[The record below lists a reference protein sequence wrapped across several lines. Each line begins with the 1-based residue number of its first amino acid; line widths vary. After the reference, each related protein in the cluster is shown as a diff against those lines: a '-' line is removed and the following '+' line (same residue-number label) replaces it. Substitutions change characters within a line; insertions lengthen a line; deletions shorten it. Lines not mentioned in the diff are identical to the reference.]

1 MAFEEIEPLLNLLF
15 RYGIEGAI
23 AGLIVFLLVKHFLP
37 GYLSQKGKN
46 LATQEDIEII
56 TDKVESVKSGYAE
69 VLEEVKSNNQI
80 KIAAIEREK
89 SLKKEVFMEAAE
101 ALTNSL
107 NMIAN
112 FSNLNLSEE
121 ALTSGFSSEAGKIAK
136 VQIVGEGR
144 TVRAVTTI
152 MSSVGEAT
160 LTLMLERG
168 SLINRKNLIE
178 INEKQRDKAQAEV
191 ERYISIMKN
200 LNLQG
205 NTDQGLWDT
214 INRAVDCENGQI
226 EKYNNEIDSLWDAQ
240 NKEHLVYVSKCMDT
254 FFDISV
260 IFPEAILAVR
270 EELDLNISPDE
281 YLDIYNK
288 NIEKGRSVFKSFLE
302 KAPNA

>member
-1 MAFEEIEPLLNLLF
+1 MTLEEIQLLLNLLF
-15 RYGIEGAI
+15 RYGFEAAI
-23 AGLIVFLLVKHFLP
+23 AGLVVFFLIKHFLP

-46 LATQEDIEII
+46 LATQEDIEAI
-56 TDKVESVKSGYAE
+56 TDKVESVKSEYAE
-69 VLEEVKSNNQI
+69 VLEEIKSNNQI

-121 ALTSGFSSEAGKIAK
+121 ALTSSISSEAGKIAK

-152 MSSVGEAT
+152 ISSIGEAT
-160 LTLMLERG
+160 LKLMLERS
-168 SLINRKNLIE
+168 SLINRKNLMA
-178 INEKQRDKAQAEV
+178 INEKQRDKSQAEI

-214 INRAVDCENGQI
+214 INRAIDYENGQVETYDKEI
-226 EKYNNEIDSLWDAQ
+226 ESLWDAQ
-240 NKEHLVYVSKCMDT
+240 NKEHLEYVSKCMDI

-260 IFPEAILAVR
+260 ILPEAILAVR
-270 EELDLNISPDE
+270 EELDLNISSDE

-288 NIEKGRSVFKSFLE
+288 NIEKSRVVFKSFLE
-302 KAPNA
+302 KVPNA

>member
-1 MAFEEIEPLLNLLF
+1 MTLDEIKPLLNILF
-15 RYGIEGAI
+15 RYGFEGTI
-23 AGLIVFLLVKHFLP
+23 AGLVVFLLVKHFLP

-46 LATQEDIEII
+46 LATQEDIEAI

-69 VLEEVKSNNQI
+69 VLEEIKSNNQI

-89 SLKKEVFMEAAE
+89 SLKREVFMEAAE

-121 ALTSGFSSEAGKIAK
+121 AIMSGFSSEAGKITKA
-136 VQIVGEGR
+136 QIVGEGR

-152 MSSVGEAT
+152 MSAIGEAT
-160 LTLMLERG
+160 LKLMLERG
-168 SLINRKNLIE
+168 PLINRKNLIA
-178 INEKQRDKAQAEV
+178 INEKQRDKSQAEV

-205 NTDQGLWDT
+205 NTEQGLWDS
-214 INRAVDCENGQI
+214 INRAIDYENNQI
-226 EKYNNEIDSLWDAQ
+226 ETYDQEIESLWDAQ
-240 NKEHLVYVSKCMDT
+240 NKEYLEYASKCMDT

-270 EELDLNISPDE
+270 EDLDLNVSPDE
-281 YLDIYNK
+281 YLDIYN
-288 NIEKGRSVFKSFLE
+288 NSIEKGRVVCKSFLG
-302 KAPNA
+302 KVLSA